1 MPTTEIWALVSD
13 GVRARILRGL
23 DDAPPSPGPP
33 AELIG
38 RSRYEHL
45 RGVYSGPGTEAGAG
59 APETKGA
66 PGALPLARDM
76 RDFARQVC
84 DRLDSHR
91 IARDFGRLAVF
102 VTPEMQAL
110 LHREMSRGLQGT
122 VFLET
127 RVNLMR
133 LSEGPLRARVQL
145 DIRTL
150 SHPGEAP
157 ARGSTRRTGPH

>member
-1 MPTTEIWALVSD
+1 MPTTETWALVSD

-23 DDAPPSPGPP
+23 DDAPPAPGPP

-38 RSRYEHL
+38 RSRYQHL
-45 RGVYSGPGTEAGAG
+45 RAFYAPPVPVQDEPARGADD
-59 APETKGA
+59 A
-66 PGALPLARDM
+66 PGASHLARDM
-76 RDFARQVC
+76 VDFGRHVA

-91 IARDFGRLAVF
+91 IARDFGQLAVF
-102 VTPEMQAL
+102 VTPEMQAV

-122 VFLET
+122 VFLES

-145 DIRTL
+145 EIRTQRD
-150 SHPGEAP
+150 PGEAP
-157 ARGSTRRTGPH
+157 AKGSIRSSGRH